1 MSSQVYSDEAR
12 IYPSISVV
20 ENRTDDIQEDDPPN
34 ETKEKNG
41 GASVVEVE
49 ANANAVSLEM
59 GEIGAETGAEQE
71 ADVKEKAQAILKE
84 LRGDLTYAIEDVP
97 PWYNCLLLG
106 FQHYLT
112 MFGATLA
119 MPLLLASSLCIK
131 DNLVAQG
138 ELISTI
144 FAVSG
149 LVTLLQTTF
158 GVRLPIVQGGTFSF
172 LAPALTILNQQG
184 PCPSP
189 PAPGT
194 PSAINA
200 SFNGSEDY
208 TTMPATTVAFDDE
221 EFWRRRMR
229 VVQGSIMIA
238 SVVEVIVG
246 FTGIVGIMLRFI
258 GPLTIAPTITL
269 IGLSLFDAA
278 ISFSS
283 GHWGIAFL
291 TIALMALFSQYI
303 ARFTLPCLG
312 FSREKKCHRV
322 SFPLF
327 KMFPV
332 ILSVLI
338 AWAFS
343 AILTAAN
350 VFPTDPD
357 AYGYSARTDLRIG
370 VLEESAWVKI
380 PYPGQWGVPTATIA
394 GVFGM
399 LAGVLASIFESVGD
413 YYACARLAGAPPP
426 PVHAINRGIGIEGLG
441 CILAGAFGSGSG
453 TTSYGENI
461 GALGITKVGSRR
473 AIQYGGMLMILM
485 GMFAKFGAL
494 FVTIPDPIIGG
505 MFCVMFAMVA
515 AVGISNLQFVNLNS
529 SRNLFVI
536 GFSLIMGF
544 IIPTWVRANRDFFKT
559 GNEEI
564 DQIIVVLLETN
575 MFVGGV
581 IGFFFDNT
589 LPGSDEDRGIAQWRS
604 KYSAG
609 SQDSALSRE
618 LLRSYEFPVG
628 MNWIRR
634 FSFFRYIPF
643 SPTYTGFPCNCCGS
657 VCGRIKKLTRR
668 DNESEETHM

>member
-1 MSSQVYSDEAR
+1 MTSLVYDDQAK
-12 IYPSISVV
+12 IYPSISMV
-20 ENRTDDIQEDDPPN
+20 ENKTDEIGEDDPPDTYK
-34 ETKEKNG
+34 ETNG
-41 GASVVEVE
+41 GSTLAVELE
-49 ANANAVSLEM
+49 ENANAVSLEM
-59 GEIGAETGAEQE
+59 GEIDGVANEEELSAEEQ
-71 ADVKEKAQAILKE
+71 AQAILKE

-97 PWYNCLLLG
+97 PWYTCLLLG

-119 MPLLLASSLCIK
+119 IPLLLADALCIK
-131 DNLVAQG
+131 ENLVAQG
-138 ELISTI
+138 ELIGTI
-144 FAVSG
+144 FTVSG
-149 LVTLLQTTF
+149 LVTLLQATL

-172 LAPALTILNQQG
+172 LGPALTILALEG
-184 PCPSP
+184 ECPSNT
-189 PAPGT
+189 GI
-194 PSAINA
+194 PSNESMNA
-200 SFNGSEDY
+200 TEDPSD
-208 TTMPATTVAFDDE
+208 MVIDE
-221 EFWRRRMR
+221 NELWMSRMR
-229 VVQGSIMIA
+229 VVQGSIMVA
-238 SVVEVIVG
+238 SIVEVIIG
-246 FTGIVGIMLRFI
+246 FTGLIGIMLRYI

-269 IGLSLFDAA
+269 IGLSLFGAA
-278 ISFSS
+278 SSFSS

-303 ARFTLPCLG
+303 ARFSIPCLG
-312 FSREKKCHRV
+312 FSKEEGCHKI

-332 ILSVLI
+332 ILSVLT

-343 AILTAAN
+343 AILTAAGA
-350 VFPTDPD
+350 FPSDPET
-357 AYGYSARTDLRIG
+357 YGYQARTDLRVG
-370 VLEESAWVKI
+370 VLEESAWIKI
-380 PYPGQWGVPTATIA
+380 PYPGQWGVPRVTIA
-394 GVFGM
+394 GIFGM
-399 LAGVLASIFESVGD
+399 LAGVFASIFESVGD

-461 GALGITKVGSRR
+461 GALGITKIGSRR
-473 AIQYGGMLMILM
+473 AIQYGGLLMVLM

-505 MFCVMFAMVA
+505 MFCVMFAMVT

-529 SRNLFVI
+529 TRNLFVI

-544 IIPTWVRANRDFFKT
+544 IIPTWISANEDFINT
-559 GNEEI
+559 GVPELDGI
-564 DQIIVVLLETN
+564 FIVLLETN
-575 MFVGGV
+575 MFVGGI

-609 SQDSALSRE
+609 QDPAVTRE
-618 LLRSYEFPVG
+618 LLRTYDFPFG
-628 MNWIRR
+628 MDWVRR

-643 SPTYTGFPCNCCGS
+643 CPTFTGCPCMCCGS
-657 VCGRIKKLTRR
+657 VRGRLRKWTKR
-668 DNESEETHM
+668 DGQEREGANM